1 LRKTV
6 LYIAESLDGFIAA
19 PDGGVGWLT
28 EQHPDGLEEGSY
40 PEFIRT
46 VDTVLMGYTTYHQIV
61 TELSPDKWAY
71 EGMHTYVFTH
81 KEIPDKPGISFTDEA
96 PEDLVERLKEQPGKD
111 IWICGGAET
120 AGQLIRKDRI
130 DCYWITVIPVIL
142 GKGIRLFDGENP
154 ELQLRFISAE
164 SYNGM
169 TDLVYRRR

>member
-1 LRKTV
+1 MRKTV

-81 KEIPDKPGISFTDEA
+81 KEIPDKP
-96 PEDLVERLKEQPGKD
+96 
-111 IWICGGAET
+111 
-120 AGQLIRKDRI
+120 
-130 DCYWITVIPVIL
+130 
-142 GKGIRLFDGENP
+142 
-154 ELQLRFISAE
+154 
-164 SYNGM
+164 
-169 TDLVYRRR
+169 